1 MTGKTGGE
9 IGSDVPVW
17 AEADPT
23 ARAVVASRVARA
35 EWVVV
40 MAKTTVTDAPT
51 VWRWAVVFQRRSR
64 GPRWEEVLM
73 EGGWSLEPAHSLTP
87 AWMGGRLAAVQGHL
101 QITCKWHWL

>member
-1 MTGKTGGE
+1 M
-9 IGSDVPVW
+9 W

-23 ARAVVASRVARA
+23 ARVVVASRVARA

-40 MAKTTVTDAPT
+40 MAKTNSRRCSHCVEMGSSLSEE
-51 VWRWAVVFQRRSR
+51 RQRR
-64 GPRWEEVLM
+64 PRWEEVLM